1 MRDLLSRGIGVH
13 HGGLLPIVKE
23 VVEML
28 FQRGLVKVLFA
39 TETFAMGVNMPA
51 RSVVF
56 SGIRKHDGH
65 SFRELLAGE
74 YTQMSGRAGRRG
86 LDPTGVVIINAA
98 DELPETGLLS
108 KMLLGQPTKLQS
120 QFRLTYNMILNL
132 LRVEALKVEEMIKRS
147 FSENASQRL
156 LPDQEKKVKEV
167 EKLLSSLP
175 DMPDKE
181 RAEDLNLYYDMCLTA
196 QRSNLD
202 VLQMAQSQQQGVKYF
217 APGRIVVLYDS
228 QFSTFAPAVI
238 VKAVSSDD
246 YLVLAAVSEEMK
258 SGKLDSRWEKMPPRW
273 PPTLHCYSY
282 DGLVYDLREVPLS
295 SIVTITMHVIKI
307 EQSMIMAL
315 RISAM
320 QRTVEAMQ
328 PIIREM
334 SNQSKIAEA
343 DWGNLRRIDF
353 QEVVKERAKY
363 DARVKDFLSGHSG
376 FTSEPTFVKEY
387 DMTHHRKL
395 LETEIRRLKM
405 SMSDEN
411 LELLPD
417 YHQRIEVLKR
427 MRFIDPVSENVLLK
441 GRVACEINSV
451 DELVSTE
458 LILDNFWN
466 AFEPEEIVGLLSCL
480 VFKEKADGEIELEG
494 RLLQGYETIVAT
506 AERISSIQSHFQLNT
521 LNYETALKTHMVP
534 VAHQWAKGMPFAEI
548 CQMTDIAEGTI
559 VRVITRLDE
568 SCRELRDAARV
579 IGDADLWSKMEIC
592 QQLIRRDV
600 IFAASLYF

>member
-1 MRDLLSRGIGVH
+1 
-13 HGGLLPIVKE
+13 
-23 VVEML
+23 ML

-98 DELPETGLLS
+98 DELPETGVLN

-167 EKLLSSLP
+167 EKLLSALPVLP
-175 DMPDKE
+175 DE
-181 RAEDLNLYYDMCLTA
+181 QRGEALSLYYDLSLSA
-196 QRSNLD
+196 KRANQD
-202 VLQMAQSQQQGVKYF
+202 VFQMALGQQQGSKNF
-217 APGRIVVLYDS
+217 APGRVVVVHDKH
-228 QFSTFAPAVI
+228 FSTFCPAVI
-238 VKAVSSDD
+238 VKPILADD
-246 YLVLAAVSEEMK
+246 FLILAAVTEKQK
-258 SGKLDSRWEKMPPRW
+258 SGKLDSRWNPIPPQW
-273 PPTLHCYSY
+273 PPSLDGYPSE
-282 DGLVYDLREVPLS
+282 GLVYDLREVPLS
-295 SIVTITMHVIKI
+295 SIVCLTPHVIKV

-320 QRTVEAMQ
+320 QRTVEQLKPCIAD
-328 PIIREM
+328 M
-334 SNQSKIAEA
+334 SQRKGVAEVDWSKM
-343 DWGNLRRIDF
+343 RRIDF
-353 QEVVKERAKY
+353 QEAFKERQRY
-363 DARVKDFLSGHSG
+363 DQRLADFLLQHEDI
-376 FTSEPTFVKEY
+376 TRQATFAKEY
-387 DMTHHRKL
+387 DMLHHRKL
-395 LETEIRRLKM
+395 LEMEISRLKR
-405 SMSDEN
+405 SISDEN

-417 YHQRIEVLKR
+417 YHQRIEVLKK

-480 VFKEKADGEIELEG
+480 VFKEKAEGEVELHG
-494 RLLQGYETIVAT
+494 RLLEGYETIVAT
-506 AERISSIQSHFQLNT
+506 AERVSYVQSQFQLNT
-521 LNYETALKTHMVP
+521 QDYEVALKTHMVP
-534 VAHQWAKGMPFAEI
+534 VAYEWARGMPFAEI
-548 CQMTDIAEGTI
+548 CKMTDIAEGTI

-579 IGDADLWSKMEIC
+579 IGDADLWSKMERC
-592 QQLIRRDV
+592 MDLIRRDV
-600 IFAASLYF
+600 IFAGSLYF

>member
-1 MRDLLSRGIGVH
+1 VH

-56 SGIRKHDGH
+56 SGIRKHDGQ

-98 DELPETGLLS
+98 DELPETGVLS

-175 DMPDKE
+175 SVPDKQ
-181 RAEDLNLYYDMCLTA
+181 RADDLDLYYDMCLTA

-202 VLQMAQSQQQGVKYF
+202 VLQMAQSQQQGAKYF
-217 APGRIVVLYDS
+217 APGRLVVLYDS
-228 QFSTFAPAVI
+228 HFSTFAPAVL
-238 VKAVSSDD
+238 VKAVSSDEF
-246 YLVLAAVSEEMK
+246 LVLAAVCEEMK

-273 PPTLHCYSY
+273 PPTLRGCASN
-282 DGLVYDLREVPLS
+282 GLVYDLREVPLS
-295 SIVTITMHVIKI
+295 SIVTLTAHVVKI

-320 QRTVEAMQ
+320 QRTVGQMQ
-328 PIIREM
+328 PLIKEM
-334 SNQSKIAEA
+334 SLQDRIPEA
-343 DWGNLRRIDF
+343 DWTKVRRIDF

-363 DARVKDFLSGHSG
+363 DERVHDFLAVLAGM
-376 FTSEPTFVKEY
+376 TSESTFAKEY
-387 DMTHHRKL
+387 HMTHHRKL
-395 LETEIRRLKM
+395 LEMEIRRLKM

-480 VFKEKADGEIELEG
+480 VFKEKADGEVELEG

-534 VAHQWAKGMPFAEI
+534 VAYQWAKGMPFAEI

>member
-65 SFRELLAGE
+65 GFRELLAGE

-86 LDPTGVVIINAA
+86 LDATGVVIINAA
-98 DELPETGLLS
+98 DELPETGVLN
-108 KMLLGQPTKLQS
+108 KMLLGQATKLQS

-147 FSENASQRL
+147 FSENASQKL
-156 LPDQEKKVKEV
+156 LPDQERKVKEV
-167 EKLLSSLP
+167 EKLLSGLP
-175 DMPDKE
+175 VLPNEE
-181 RAEDLNLYYDMCLTA
+181 RAKDLDLYYDLCLTMR
-196 QRSNLD
+196 RSNYD
-202 VLQMAQSQQQGVKYF
+202 ILQMALGQQQGSKNF
-217 APGRIVVLYDS
+217 APGRVVILHDKH
-228 QFSTFAPAVI
+228 FASFCPAVL
-238 VKAVSSDD
+238 VKPIMGDEF
-246 YLVLAAVSEEMK
+246 LVLAAVTEERK
-258 SGKLDSRWEKMPPRW
+258 SGRQDSRWDQVPPLW
-273 PPTLHCYSY
+273 PPSLQNYPTE
-282 DGLVYDLREVPLS
+282 GLVYDLREVPLS
-295 SIVTITMHVIKI
+295 SIVGLTSHVIKV
-307 EQSMIMAL
+307 EQSMVMAL

-320 QRTVEAMQ
+320 QRTVEQLLPLIVEMAHQ
-328 PIIREM
+328 PSFPEVDW
-334 SNQSKIAEA
+334 SKM
-343 DWGNLRRIDF
+343 RRIDF
-353 QEVVKERAKY
+353 QEAIKEREKY
-363 DARVKDFLSGHSG
+363 QERIENYFLQHG
-376 FTSEPTFVKEY
+376 FVTLHESFSKEY
-387 DMTHHRKL
+387 DMTHHRKI
-395 LETEIRRLKM
+395 LEMEIARLKR
-405 SMSDEN
+405 SLSDEN

-427 MRFIDPVSENVLLK
+427 MRFIDPTSENVLHK

-480 VFKEKADGEIELEG
+480 VFKEKADGEVELTG
-494 RLLQGYETIVAT
+494 RLLEGYDTIVAT
-506 AERISSIQSHFQLNT
+506 AERISAIQAQHQLNT
-521 LNYETALKTHMVP
+521 EDYQVSLKTHMVP
-534 VAHQWAKGMPFAEI
+534 VAYEWARGMPFAEI
-548 CQMTDIAEGTI
+548 CEMTDIAEGTI

-579 IGDADLWSKMEIC
+579 IGDADLWSKMESC
-592 QQLIRRDV
+592 MALIRRDV